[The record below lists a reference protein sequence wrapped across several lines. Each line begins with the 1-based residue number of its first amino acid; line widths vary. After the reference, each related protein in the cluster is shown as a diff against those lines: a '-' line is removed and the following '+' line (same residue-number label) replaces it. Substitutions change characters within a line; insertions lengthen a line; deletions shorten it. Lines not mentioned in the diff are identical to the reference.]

1 MFPLMKIESTS
12 FESAELADFLG
23 ELVAHERE
31 VLAQRLERASA
42 RLEELAARVPAD
54 QAGEHGES
62 WTAHEVLAHIAVLS
76 KFYGVVAYRVGTGAM
91 TELDL
96 LGQVNLRDVVGQEFA
111 RRPPSELAAMARA
124 DHALTV
130 KWLREA
136 SPAQLLSRCDTGGG
150 QSMTAEE
157 VARLALCGHVEQ
169 HLDQVEAALA
179 GL

>member
-12 FESAELADFLG
+12 FGSAELADFLG
-23 ELVAHERE
+23 QLVAHERE
-31 VLAQRLERASA
+31 VLVQRLERASA

-54 QAGEHGES
+54 PAGKHGTG

-76 KFYGVVAYRVGTGAM
+76 KFYGVVAYRVGTGAIA
-91 TELDL
+91 ELDL
-96 LGQVNLRDVVGQEFA
+96 LGQVNLRDVMGQRFA
-111 RRPPSELAAMARA
+111 RRPPPELAAMARA

-130 KWLREA
+130 KWLRGA

-157 VARLALCGHVEQ
+157 VARLALCAHLEQ
-169 HLDQVEAALA
+169 HLDQLEAALRDI
-179 GL
+179 